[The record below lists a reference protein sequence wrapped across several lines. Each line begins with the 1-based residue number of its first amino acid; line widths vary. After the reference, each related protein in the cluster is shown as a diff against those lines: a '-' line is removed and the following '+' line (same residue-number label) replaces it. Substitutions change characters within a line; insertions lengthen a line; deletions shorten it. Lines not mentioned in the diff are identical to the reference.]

1 MVSGTELQTPQYRTI
16 SEVPVVKKYQ
26 YLLVHVYPHNVK
38 VLVST
43 YSRKNLW
50 ISLMYFKLF
59 LLHVLWMIRA
69 SKGLD
74 ICEVSWFRL
83 FHVDLQEGHLLFLC
97 VALVYWLIYVD
108 LLQGHLLLFCGGGE
122 FYKGSSLWFIRGLN
136 VSSFSS
142 IFFHLIVHVPK

>member
-1 MVSGTELQTPQYRTI
+1 
-16 SEVPVVKKYQ
+16 
-26 YLLVHVYPHNVK
+26 
-38 VLVST
+38 
-43 YSRKNLW
+43 
-50 ISLMYFKLF
+50 
-59 LLHVLWMIRA
+59 MIRA

-74 ICEVSWFRL
+74 ICDVSRFRL
-83 FHVDLQEGHLLFLC
+83 LDADLQEGHLLFLC

-142 IFFHLIVHVPK
+142 IFSI